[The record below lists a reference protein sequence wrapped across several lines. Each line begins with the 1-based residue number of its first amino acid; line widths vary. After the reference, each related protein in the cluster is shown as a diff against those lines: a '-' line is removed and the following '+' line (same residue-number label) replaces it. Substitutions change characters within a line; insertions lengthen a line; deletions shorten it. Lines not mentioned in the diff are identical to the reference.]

1 MMLKRKI
8 PLAWLQLSRE
18 KARMLVAIA
27 GIAFADVLMFLQL
40 GIREA
45 LFDGAVQL
53 HNSLEG
59 EIVLVSSR
67 YKALI
72 SLDQFSQR
80 RLYQALGFTGVQ
92 SVSPI
97 YLDSVPWKNPD
108 NQQTWQIFAIG
119 FNPEEKVVNLPG
131 VQEHLNSLREPDT
144 VLFDRGS
151 RQEFGKIVTQVET
164 NNQVTTELNN
174 RRINVV
180 GLFRLG
186 TSFGIN
192 GNIIT
197 SDVNFLRLFG
207 NQRRQNGLIDFG
219 LIKLEPGADSAWVIA
234 NLKANLPND
243 VQVLSKQEFIAKEK
257 SFWNTSTPVGFTFTL
272 GAIIGFIVGAVIV
285 YQILYSDVSD
295 HLPEYATLKAIGFKN
310 RYLLMMVFQEALI
323 LAAIG
328 FMPGFAISQGL
339 YLITRQATLLPIM
352 MTIDRAVLIF
362 LLTTLMCSV
371 SASIAMQ
378 KLQSADPADI
388 F

>member
-1 MMLKRKI
+1 MWKRKI

-18 KARMLVAIA
+18 KARMAVAIA

-80 RLYQALGFTGVQ
+80 RLYQALGFTGVK

-97 YLDSVPWKNPD
+97 YLDSIPWKNPD
-108 NQQTWQIFAIG
+108 NQETWRIFAIG

-131 VQEHLNSLREPDT
+131 VKENLNYLREPDT
-144 VLFDRGS
+144 VLFDRGA
-151 RQEFGKIVTQVET
+151 RKEFGKIVSQFE
-164 NNQVTTELNN
+164 NNKKITTELNN
-174 RRINVV
+174 RQINVV

-186 TSFGIN
+186 TSFGVN

-207 NQRRQNGLIDFG
+207 TQRRQQGLIDFG
-219 LIKLEPGADSAWVIA
+219 LIKLEDNVDVNWVIG

-243 VQVLSKQEFIAKEK
+243 VKVLSKQEFMAQEK

-272 GAIIGFIVGAVIV
+272 GAIIGFVVGAVIV

-310 RYLLMMVFQEALI
+310 NYLLVVVFQEALI

-328 FMPGFAISQGL
+328 FIPGFAISQGL
-339 YLITRQATLLPIM
+339 YLMTRQATLLPII
-352 MTIDRAVLIF
+352 MTVDRAIF
-362 LLTTLMCSV
+362 IFILTTLMCSI
-371 SASIAMQ
+371 SALIAMQ
-378 KLQSADPADI
+378 KLQSADPADV

>member
-1 MMLKRKI
+1 MFKRKI

-108 NQQTWQIFAIG
+108 NQQTWAIFAIG

-131 VQEHLNSLREPDT
+131 VQENLNFLREPET

-151 RQEFGKIVTQVET
+151 RQEFGTIVSQFEGEK
-164 NNQVTTELNN
+164 QVTTELNN
-174 RRINVV
+174 RQVNVV

-197 SDVNFLRLFG
+197 SDVNFLRLFA
-207 NQRRQNGLIDFG
+207 NKRRQQGLIDFG
-219 LIKLEPGADSAWVIA
+219 LIKLEPGADINWVIA
-234 NLKANLPND
+234 NLKANLPTD
-243 VQVLSKQEFIAKEK
+243 VKVLSKQELIAQEK

-310 RYLLMMVFQEALI
+310 RYLLVIVFQEALI

-328 FMPGFAISQGL
+328 FIPGIAISQGL
-339 YLITRQATLLPIM
+339 YMITRQATLLPIM
-352 MTIDRAVLIF
+352 MTLDRAIF
-362 LLTTLMCSV
+362 IFILTTLMCTI
-371 SASIAMQ
+371 SASIAMR
-378 KLQSADPADI
+378 KLQAADPADI

>member
-1 MMLKRKI
+1 MLWKRKI

-18 KARMLVAIA
+18 KARMAVAIA

-45 LFDGAVQL
+45 LFDSAVQL
-53 HNSLEG
+53 HNSLDG
-59 EIVLVSSR
+59 EIVLISSR

-72 SLDQFSQR
+72 SLDAFSQR
-80 RLYQALGFTGVQ
+80 RLYQALGFTGVK

-97 YLDSVPWKNPD
+97 YLDFIPWKNPD
-108 NQQTWQIFAIG
+108 NQQTWRIYAIG

-131 VQEHLNSLREPDT
+131 VQENLNFLREADT

-151 RQEFGKIVTQVET
+151 RKEFGTIVSQFESH
-164 NNQVTTELNN
+164 QKVTTELNN
-174 RRINVV
+174 RRIDVV

-186 TSFGIN
+186 TSFGVN

-197 SDVNFLRLFG
+197 SDVNFLRLLG
-207 NQRRQNGLIDFG
+207 KRRERGLIDFG
-219 LIKLEPGADSAWVIA
+219 VIKLEPGADVNWVLA
-234 NLKANLPND
+234 NLKAKLPND
-243 VQVLSKQEFIAKEK
+243 VQVLSKHEFVAKEK

-272 GAIIGFIVGAVIV
+272 GAIIGFVVGAVIV

-310 RYLLMMVFQEALI
+310 SYLLVVVFQEALI

-328 FMPGFAISQGL
+328 FIPGFAISQGL

-352 MTIDRAVLIF
+352 MTVERAIFIF
-362 LLTTLMCSV
+362 LLTTLMCSI
-371 SASIAMQ
+371 SALIAMQ
-378 KLQSADPADI
+378 KLQAADPADV

>member
-1 MMLKRKI
+1 MFKRKI

-45 LFDGAVQL
+45 LFDGAVQF

-119 FNPEEKVVNLPG
+119 FNPEEKVTNLPG
-131 VQEHLNSLREPDT
+131 VQENLNSLREPDT
-144 VLFDRGS
+144 ILFDRGS
-151 RQEFGKIVTQVET
+151 RQEFGQIVTKFEG
-164 NNQVTTELNN
+164 NHQVTTELNN
-174 RRINVV
+174 RKINVV

-207 NQRRQNGLIDFG
+207 NQRRQQGLIDFG
-219 LIKLEPGADSAWVIA
+219 LIKLEPEADVNWVIA

-243 VQVLSKQEFIAKEK
+243 VQVLSKQEFVAREK

-310 RYLLMMVFQEALI
+310 RYLLVLVFQEALI

-328 FMPGFAISQGL
+328 FIPGFAISQGL

-352 MTIDRAVLIF
+352 MTVERAVLIF
-362 LLTTLMCSV
+362 ILTTLMCTI
-371 SASIAMQ
+371 SASIAIQ
-378 KLQSADPADI
+378 KLQAADPADI

>member
-1 MMLKRKI
+1 MWKRKI

-18 KARMLVAIA
+18 KSRMLVAIA

-67 YKALI
+67 YKSLI

-80 RLYQALGFTGVQ
+80 RLYQTLGFTGVQ

-97 YLDSVPWKNPD
+97 YLGSLPWKNPD
-108 NQQTWQIFAIG
+108 NQQTWNIYAIG
-119 FNPEEKVVNLPG
+119 FNPEEQVVNLAG
-131 VQEHLNSLREPDT
+131 VKENLNKLREADT

-151 RQEFGKIVTQVET
+151 RKEFGTVVSQIQT
-164 NNQVTTELNN
+164 NNTVTTELNN
-174 RRINVV
+174 RQINVV

-186 TSFGIN
+186 TSFGVN

-207 NQRRQNGLIDFG
+207 KKREKGLIDFG
-219 LIKLEPGADSAWVIA
+219 LIKLESGANLDWVIA
-234 NLKANLPND
+234 NLKAKLPND
-243 VQVLSKQEFIAKEK
+243 VQVISKQEFMAREK

-272 GAIIGFIVGAVIV
+272 GAIIGFMVGAVIV

-295 HLPEYATLKAIGFKN
+295 HLPEYATLKAIGCKN
-310 RYLLMMVFQEALI
+310 SYLIVVVFQEALI

-328 FMPGFAISQGL
+328 FIPGITIAQGL
-339 YLITRQATLLPIM
+339 YMITKQATLLPIM
-352 MTIDRAVLIF
+352 MTLERAVLIF
-362 LLTTLMCSV
+362 ILTTLMCSI
-371 SASIAMQ
+371 SALIAMQ

>member
-1 MMLKRKI
+1 MWKRKI

-18 KARMLVAIA
+18 KARMAVAIA

-97 YLDSVPWKNPD
+97 YLDSIPWKNPD
-108 NQQTWQIFAIG
+108 NQQTWRIFAIG

-131 VQEHLNSLREPDT
+131 VKENLNYLTEPDT
-144 VLFDRGS
+144 VLFDRGA
-151 RQEFGKIVTQVET
+151 RKEFGTIVSQFENNKKI
-164 NNQVTTELNN
+164 TTELNN
-174 RRINVV
+174 RRINVA

-186 TSFGIN
+186 TSFGVN

-197 SDVNFLRLFG
+197 SDVNFLRLLG
-207 NQRRQNGLIDFG
+207 KRREAGLIDFG
-219 LIKLEPGADSAWVIA
+219 LIKLESGADLNWVIA
-234 NLKANLPND
+234 NLKANLPKD
-243 VQVLSKQEFIAKEK
+243 VQVLSKQEFMAKEK

-272 GAIIGFIVGAVIV
+272 GAIIGFVVGAVIV

-310 RYLLMMVFQEALI
+310 RYLLVVVFQEALI

-328 FMPGFAISQGL
+328 FIPGFAISQGL
-339 YLITRQATLLPIM
+339 YLMTRQATLLPII
-352 MTIDRAVLIF
+352 MTVDRAIF
-362 LLTTLMCSV
+362 IFILTTLMCSI
-371 SASIAMQ
+371 SALIAMQ
-378 KLQSADPADI
+378 KLQSADPADV